1 MPAEAVGADG
11 QLRDRGAGGDVLAG
25 GGQPTAQQRPGREV
39 PGRDAQP
46 GQQRG
51 DRLID
56 KLAELGRS
64 A

>member
-1 MPAEAVGADG
+1 VQERLPAGEVELGEA
-11 QLRDRGAGGDVLAG
+11 L
-25 GGQPTAQQRPGREV
+25 
-39 PGRDAQP
+39 
-46 GQQRG
+46 G